1 VISQVDVSLTDIY
14 IYYVF
19 CISLTDIYIYI
30 YIYIISL
37 TDSETSDKRDPQAR
51 RTCGAAAAARRSR
64 AKPYREDADGRPAQ
78 GCGGDAADRS
88 TRTMP

>member
-1 VISQVDVSLTDIY
+1 VISQVDVLLTDIY
-14 IYYVF
+14 IYICYVF
-19 CISLTDIYIYI
+19 YISLTDIYIYC
-30 YIYIISL
+30 ISL